1 MTQLNEGT
9 SASPGSRVAWLCH
22 AIDAR
27 HLTAIHPSLHGLTD
41 EALESYFE
49 SISSSAT
56 ASVLSSVHIRSLNGA
71 TTELHSIMLP
81 VTSQW
86 MKHRIG
92 TRRRRECQA
101 LVQTGIDLARQM
113 ECNVVALGQY
123 TSIVTHNGRSLE
135 SHGMGVTTGNS
146 YAAALT
152 IQAIDRALLDRS
164 LQAESQTLAIVG
176 AAGNIGRAFAETL
189 ACRFGRTILL
199 GSGKLDSEQRLREIA
214 AELSQ
219 VEVTNNITA
228 IEQADVVLVATN
240 SVTTPLNASHF
251 KANAIVCDVS
261 VPANLHP
268 QTAACRPD
276 LEIMSGGIVRLPF
289 AEELNIPGFP
299 LPTGY
304 TFGCMAEGIL
314 LSFESTH
321 DRTFTGLLTTGNVSR
336 IEQLAIRHGME
347 LAEPSICSL
356 SSLAKESAI
365 HANV

>member
-1 MTQLNEGT
+1 MMESNTEM
-9 SASPGSRVAWLCH
+9 SATARSRVAWLCH
-22 AIDAR
+22 GVDAR
-27 HLTAIHPSLHGLTD
+27 HLSAMHPSLLGLTD

-49 SISSSAT
+49 SISSTAT
-56 ASVLSSVHIRSLNGA
+56 PALLSSVHIRSPNGA
-71 TTELHSIMLP
+71 TTELHSILLP
-81 VTSQW
+81 VTSRW
-86 MKHRIG
+86 MKLRIG
-92 TRRRRECQA
+92 TRRRRECQD
-101 LVQTGIDLARQM
+101 LVQKGIDLARQLD
-113 ECNVVALGQY
+113 CDVIALGQY
-123 TSIVTHNGRSLE
+123 TSIATHNGRSLE

-164 LQAESQTLAIVG
+164 LQAEYQTLAIVG
-176 AAGNIGRAFAETL
+176 AAGNIGRAFAEIL

-199 GSGKLDSEQRLREIA
+199 GSGKFDSEQRLREIA
-214 AELSQ
+214 AVLPR

-228 IEQADVVLVATN
+228 IEKADVVLVATN
-240 SVTTPLNASHF
+240 SVTAPLNASHF

-289 AEELNIPGFP
+289 GEELNIPGFP

-314 LSFESTH
+314 LSFESTR
-321 DRTFTGLLTTGNVSR
+321 DLALTGLLTPANVSR
-336 IEQLAIRHGME
+336 VELLGARHGFE